1 MRSGPGI
8 KAVTPGKCLSKKA
21 GKVEESVSNS
31 EISALG
37 MNRVQ
42 VKEPS

>member
-8 KAVTPGKCLSKKA
+8 KAVTPGKCVSKKA
-21 GKVEESVSNS
+21 GTVEGSLSNS

-42 VKEPS
+42 VNEPF

>member
-21 GKVEESVSNS
+21 GRVEGSLSSS
-31 EISALG
+31 EISPLG